1 MPYAAAD
8 KIAEDWFEG
17 SVEIRNDQYAE
28 ALEGMCAGLVVTI
41 EGGFKVAPPIVPEP
55 LPIPAPTPEELA
67 MTAFAQRDQMLAVA
81 AIRIAPLQDAVDLG
95 RATPD
100 AIARLQQ
107 WKGYRVDLNEI
118 DLQENFPLVVS
129 WPVAPGDAIPNS

>member
-1 MPYAAAD
+1 MPYAAND

-28 ALEGMCAGLVVTI
+28 ALEGMCNGLVVTI
-41 EGGFKVAPPIVPEP
+41 DEGFKVARPIVPEP
-55 LPIPAPTPEELA
+55 LPIPAPTPEELKMMA
-67 MTAFAQRDQMLAVA
+67 LAQRDQLLAVA

-95 RATPD
+95 RATPG

-107 WKGYRVDLNEI
+107 WKGYRVDLNEV
-118 DLQENFPLVVS
+118 DQQDGFPLVID
-129 WPVAPGDAIPNS
+129 WPVAPSDTIA

>member
-1 MPYAAAD
+1 MPYAAND

-17 SVEIRNDQYAE
+17 SIEIRTDQYAE
-28 ALEGMCAGLVVTI
+28 ALEGMCAGLLVTVD
-41 EGGFKVAPPIVPEP
+41 GGFKVAPPIFPEP

-67 MTAFAQRDQMLAVA
+67 MTAFAQRDQLLAVA

-100 AIARLQQ
+100 AIARLKL

-118 DLQENFPLVVS
+118 EQQDGFPLVID
-129 WPVAPGDAIPNS
+129 WPVAPSDTIA